1 MALTLFAR
9 QGAAGEGNTD
19 KLQEIQ
25 AEIAKKDKKMKKMK
39 KEIEAL
45 KQEVKDKWKY
55 EIVRV
60 LIGLT
65 LISLERYREGARSSG
80 QLT

>member
-19 KLQEIQ
+19 KLQEMQ

-45 KQEVKDKWKY
+45 KQEVKDKEK
-55 EIVRV
+55 EKLAA
-60 LIGLT
+60 LIALSDEHDAEMRDMK
-65 LISLERYREGARSSG
+65 LCVV
-80 QLT
+80 

>member
-45 KQEVKDKWKY
+45 KQEVKDKEKEKLAALIALSDEHDA
-55 EIVRV
+55 EIGR
-60 LIGLT
+60 LK
-65 LISLERYREGARSSG
+65 ENA
-80 QLT
+80 

>member
-9 QGAAGEGNTD
+9 QGAAGEEDTD

-25 AEIAKKDKKMKKMK
+25 AEIAKKDEKMKKMK

-45 KQEVKDKWKY
+45 KQEVKDKEKEKLAALIALSDEHDA
-55 EIVRV
+55 EI
-60 LIGLT
+60 
-65 LISLERYREGARSSG
+65 ERLKENA
-80 QLT
+80 